1 MKAVGYARVS
11 TQDQDLDIQIK
22 EIKRFTDYRNIELM
36 HIYAEKASGKDTD
49 RPEFSKMMHDL
60 ERGVYDAQAVI
71 VHKLDRLGRSLS
83 DLIRIVEWLKA
94 HNIDL
99 ISPEDSID
107 TTTLNG
113 RLFFHITGAFAEF
126 ERGKILERTE
136 AGRRAALEKGI
147 KFGPKVKRID
157 RSHVERM
164 IAQGIPKAEVARKLK
179 IARNTLYIRLKEWE
193 EEDLIREE
201 EEREKAWNEKQE
213 NADSRNSQEENCQGE
228 N

>member
-1 MKAVGYARVS
+1 VS
-11 TQDQDLDIQIK
+11 THDQDLDLQIQ

-36 HIYAEKASGKDTD
+36 HIYAEKASGANTD

-60 ERGVYDAQAVI
+60 ESGVYDAQAVI

-83 DLIRIVEWLKA
+83 DLIRITEWLKE

-99 ISPEDSID
+99 ISPSDSID

-113 RLFFHITGAFAEF
+113 RLFFHISGAFAEF

-136 AGRRAALEKGI
+136 AGRRAALKKGV

-157 RSHVERM
+157 RAKVERM
-164 IAQGIPKAEVARKLK
+164 VAQGIPKAEIARQLK
-179 IARNTLYIRLKEWE
+179 IARNTLYLRMKEWE
-193 EEDLIREE
+193 EEDLVREDE
-201 EEREKAWNEKQE
+201 GHEREQIRMYVSGWGGNP
-213 NADSRNSQEENCQGE
+213 
-228 N
+228 